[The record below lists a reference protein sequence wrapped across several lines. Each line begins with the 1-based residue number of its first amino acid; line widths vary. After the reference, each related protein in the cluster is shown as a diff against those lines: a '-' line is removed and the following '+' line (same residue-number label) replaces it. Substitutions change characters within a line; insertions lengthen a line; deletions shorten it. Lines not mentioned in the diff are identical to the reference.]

1 MTEAIT
7 IPQGAGA
14 LAQRQAETDEQL
26 IALWLHGHSKATQ
39 RAYRAD
45 VKRFL
50 AYAGKTVQ
58 LVTLSDL
65 QAFADSLS
73 DLAPTSRAR
82 ILSAVKSLLSFAERT
97 GYTPLNIG
105 AALRLPKLKNKL
117 AERIVSEAAV
127 QKMLALETNPRN
139 HALLRLLYAAGLRVS
154 EACDLCWRD
163 LQERGDAGQITV
175 FGKGGKTRAV
185 VLSVDTW
192 GELTALRGSAGPDEP
207 VFRSRKGGAALDE
220 SQAWRI
226 VKAAAKR
233 AGLADSFSPHWL
245 RHAHASHALDRGA
258 PISLVQS
265 TLGHD
270 SVATTGKYLHARPNE
285 SSSKFLPI

>member
-1 MTEAIT
+1 MTQAIT
-7 IPQGAGA
+7 HPQGAGPI
-14 LAQRQAETDEQL
+14 AQRQAETDEQL
-26 IALWLHGHSKATQ
+26 IALWLHGRSKATQ

-45 VKRFL
+45 VERFL
-50 AYAGKTVQ
+50 AYVGKPVQ
-58 LVTLSDL
+58 GVKLGEL
-65 QAFADSLS
+65 QAFADSLEG
-73 DLAPTSRAR
+73 LAPTSRAR

-154 EACDLCWRD
+154 EACGLCWRD

-175 FGKGGKTRAV
+175 FGKGGKTRAI
-185 VLSVDTW
+185 LLTAETW
-192 GELTALRGSAGPDEP
+192 AELIALRGDAGAEMP

-245 RHAHASHALDRGA
+245 RHAHASHSIDRGA
-258 PISLVQS
+258 PISTVQS

-270 SVATTGKYLHARPNE
+270 SVATTSKYLHARPND
-285 SSSKFLPI
+285 SSSRYLPI